1 MKAGFVDRSRSWM
14 CAILLSA
21 ASGAPIAR
29 AIEDGDALAIVHVRA
44 FTMDESR
51 GDRPGDPLGAIEDAT
66 IVLRDGKVEA
76 IGRAATIEVPAGLT
90 VHDGLGRTVMPALTD
105 LHVHL
110 FGGGGASPDD
120 DPIQACKRTLEF
132 GVTTVLDLDAEDAR
146 FFPLRERE
154 RAERQARH
162 PELPRL
168 FGSGAAITVEG
179 GHGTEGG
186 FAALLLPPETLA
198 DDEAGNAALAAFVT
212 RVLERRPDIVK
223 LMLDGGGYG
232 GLPIRPTLNEAV
244 LKRLIEALRAAR
256 AKTAVHV
263 VDVERALAVAGMG
276 IDLLTH
282 QPFVGEITESVA
294 QSLARSGVPITP
306 TLATYDA
313 FARAHDLR
321 RRIQVSRFAFDP
333 LPDSQRSLAR
343 FFEERL
349 ALARRELRI
358 LEQAGAKLL
367 PGSDAGQPGVGH
379 GEGLIRELELWH
391 ESGVR
396 PPTCL
401 RSATVEA
408 AAFLGLGD
416 RLGKLIPGFEGDL
429 LMVDGNPALRLSDLR
444 RVVLVTKAGSVV
456 PLSGLARKS
465 LEAPPQARVPFL
477 ERRVLLDYDDPD
489 APLPIVFGRESKAEG
504 AIQIE
509 RSEPRSN
516 GDQRE
521 PGRLVVRAR
530 QSDSPAVEPKLGVR
544 FDLATMTST
553 SSLAGY
559 SALRFSARS
568 PLGSK
573 VRVLFLSAAERAGDP
588 FGQAI
593 AVPPE
598 VTSFRIEFSRLT
610 QIGIGDRGEFDA
622 AKVDAI
628 AFVFDPSVAGDA
640 TLELADLIVER

>member
-1 MKAGFVDRSRSWM
+1 MQVGIVRRSKVVV

-21 ASGAPIAR
+21 LSREGFATVC
-29 AIEDGDALAIVHVRA
+29 GDTDSFAIVHVRA

-66 IVLRDGKVEA
+66 IILRDGKVAA
-76 IGRAATIEVPAGLT
+76 IGRAATIEVPAGLA
-90 VHDGLGRTVMPALTD
+90 VHDGLGRTVLPALTD

-120 DPIQACKRTLEF
+120 DPILAGKRTLEF

-186 FAALLLPPETLA
+186 FAALLLPTEARL
-198 DDEAGNAALAAFVT
+198 DDAAGNAALATFVART
-212 RVLERRPDIVK
+212 VERGPDIVK
-223 LMLDGGGYG
+223 IMLDGGGYG
-232 GLPIRPTLNEAV
+232 GLPIRPTLSDAA
-244 LKRLIEALRAAR
+244 LIRLIEALRAAKAR
-256 AKTAVHV
+256 IAVHV
-263 VDVERALAVAGMG
+263 VEVERASSVAGMG

-282 QPFVGEITESVA
+282 QPFVGEITEQVA
-294 QSLARSGVPITP
+294 QSLARSGVSITP

-333 LPDSQRSLAR
+333 VPDAQRSLAR

-358 LEQAGAKLL
+358 LERAGVKLL

-391 ESGVR
+391 ESGVAA
-396 PPTCL
+396 PTCL

-416 RLGKLIPGFEGDL
+416 RLGKLLPGFDADL
-429 LMVDGNPALRLSDLR
+429 AMVDGNPALRLSDLR
-444 RVVLVTKAGSVV
+444 RVVLVTKAGFVV
-456 PLSGLARKS
+456 PISGLARKT
-465 LEAPPQARVPFL
+465 LDAPPQARAPFL
-477 ERRVLLDYDDPD
+477 ERRVLIDYDRDN
-489 APLPIVFGRESKAEG
+489 APLPLPIGRESKAED
-504 AIQIE
+504 AIHVE
-509 RSEPRSN
+509 RLAPQRTGE
-516 GDQRE
+516 QRE
-521 PGRLVVRAR
+521 PGRLVIRAR
-530 QSDSPAVEPKLGVR
+530 QSDTPAVEPKLGVR
-544 FDLATMTST
+544 FDLATMTSS
-553 SSLAGY
+553 SSLSGY
-559 SALRFSARS
+559 SALRFTARS

-573 VRVLFLSAAERAGDP
+573 LRVLFLTAGDRAGDP

-593 AVPPE
+593 AVPSEP
-598 VTSFRIEFSRLT
+598 TSFRIEFDRLT
-610 QIGIGDRGEFDA
+610 QIGIGDRGEFVA
-622 AKVDAI
+622 AKVEAI
-628 AFVFDPSVAGDA
+628 AFVFDPSIAGDVA
-640 TLELADLIVER
+640 FELDDLIVER